1 MIRIPLAKI
10 KGGFPRLARILR
22 QKNVPVEYVLFE
34 GFYIM
39 IHESA
44 SSFAHLSGEVMDQ
57 YLSRERMKR
66 LKMEAVEAV

>member
-1 MIRIPLAKI
+1 
-10 KGGFPRLARILR
+10 
-22 QKNVPVEYVLFE
+22 
-34 GFYIM
+34 M